1 MRDGSTFWYCN
12 LNAQVVLACTHAI
25 DPSNG
30 CKSGRVV
37 VRCIEISAFD
47 RQKVVVR
54 MSCADQLAKSL
65 WVCRVG
71 VMCERGVTVVLAG
84 VSF

>member
-1 MRDGSTFWYCN
+1 MLVCAHT
-12 LNAQVVLACTHAI
+12 I
-25 DPSNG
+25 DSSDG

-47 RQKVVVR
+47 SQNVVVR

-71 VMCERGVTVVLAG
+71 VMCKRGVTVVLAG

>member
-1 MRDGSTFWYCN
+1 
-12 LNAQVVLACTHAI
+12 
-25 DPSNG
+25 
-30 CKSGRVV
+30 

-47 RQKVVVR
+47 SQNVVVR

-71 VMCERGVTVVLAG
+71 VMCKRGVTVVLAG

>member
-1 MRDGSTFWYCN
+1 M
-12 LNAQVVLACTHAI
+12 
-25 DPSNG
+25 
-30 CKSGRVV
+30 
-37 VRCIEISAFD
+37 RCIEISPFD
-47 RQKVVVR
+47 SQNVVVR

-71 VMCERGVTVVLAG
+71 VMYKRGVTVVLAG